1 VTDVGGSLGTLLIVY
16 GTTLAAVVIVPLVL
30 RRLFK
35 WRSITPVVLSGA
47 ALAVFFLLTVW

>member
-1 VTDVGGSLGTLLIVY
+1 VGGSLGTLLIIY

-35 WRSITPVVLSGA
+35 WRSMTPVIATGA
-47 ALAVFFLLTVW
+47 ALTVFFLLTVW